1 MTDKPLSLN
10 LAFSSGKPTDVDMS
24 EGTFVDQSDDK
35 IPRSLITPSSKYWYR
50 GFDGIDVFPMGER
63 ISDFALGDSKLES
76 QFS

>member
-35 IPRSLITPSSKYWYR
+35 IPRSLITPSSKY
-50 GFDGIDVFPMGER
+50 
-63 ISDFALGDSKLES
+63 
-76 QFS
+76 